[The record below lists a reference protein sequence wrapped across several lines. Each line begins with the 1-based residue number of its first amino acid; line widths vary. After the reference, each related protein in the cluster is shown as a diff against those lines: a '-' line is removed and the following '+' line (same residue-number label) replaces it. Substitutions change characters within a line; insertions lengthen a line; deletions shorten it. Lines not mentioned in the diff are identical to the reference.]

1 MSVVDREASE
11 NRPAHPYPDAAAD
24 PEASGSGS
32 PGPMPLSGVRVLD
45 FTTVMAGPY
54 CTRVLASMG
63 AEVVKVESPDGDY
76 TRGAEPMRDGRSAYF
91 AELNNGKSSIVLDLK
106 QPKGRDAA
114 VALAHEADVIVQNF
128 RPGVLAR
135 YGLDYETVSARLP
148 RIVYCSVSGY
158 GQDGPW
164 ARRPA
169 TAQAV
174 HATVGYDLAFAAYQQ
189 GEAPPPAT
197 GLFVADGMA
206 GALSVSGILAALR
219 VRDLTGEGRH
229 VTVSLDQALL
239 SMMVYEVQ
247 TAQFDP
253 GFVRKGYRPART
265 KDGFVMIAAV
275 NKRNFESLSRVIDR
289 PDLLTD
295 PRFATTAPRWRAY
308 AELHAIIEGWTTRR
322 TTAECEA
329 TLLEAGVPVAQYRT
343 VREYL
348 SDPAVRDRILTNAED
363 AAGSLMVTGVPFGI
377 IRPSKPVT
385 SPAQPADAGPGQL
398 PTAPPRRVPELGEH
412 TRAVLAAWLGDEVAA
427 GLLGSG

>member
-1 MSVVDREASE
+1 
-11 NRPAHPYPDAAAD
+11 
-24 PEASGSGS
+24 
-32 PGPMPLSGVRVLD
+32 MPLAGVRVLD

-54 CTRVLASMG
+54 CTRVLAGLG

-76 TRGAEPMRDGRSAYF
+76 TRGAEPMHGPARGPARGGRSAYF
-91 AELNNGKSSIVLDLK
+91 AELNNGKSGIMLDLR
-106 QPKGRDAA
+106 QPRGREAA
-114 VALAHEADVIVQNF
+114 VALARRADVIVQNF

-135 YGLDYETVSARLP
+135 YGLDYETISASSP
-148 RIVYCSVSGY
+148 AIVYCSVSGY

-206 GALSVSGILAALR
+206 GALAVGGILAALR
-219 VRDLTGEGRH
+219 VRDATGEGRH
-229 VTVSLDQALL
+229 VDVSLDRALL
-239 SMMVYEVQ
+239 SMLVYEVQ

-253 GFVRKGYRPART
+253 GFTRKGYRPART

-289 PDLLTD
+289 GDLLTD

-308 AELHAIIEGWTTRR
+308 DELHAIIEEWTTRR
-322 TTAECEA
+322 TTDECEA
-329 TLLEAGVPVAQYRT
+329 ALLEAGVPVAQYRT
-343 VREYL
+343 VRDYL
-348 SDPAVRDRILTNAED
+348 GDPAAAERILASAED
-363 AAGSLMVTGVPFGI
+363 AAGTLRVTGLPFGI
-377 IRPSKPVT
+377 NRSKKPTTT
-385 SPAQPADAGPGQL
+385 SARPADPGPSE
-398 PTAPPRRVPELGEH
+398 PRRVPELGEH
-412 TRAVLAAWLGDEVAA
+412 TREVLAAWLGDEAA
-427 GLLGSG
+427 ERLLTRP

>member
-1 MSVVDREASE
+1 MSVADRGGK
-11 NRPAHPYPDAAAD
+11 HAA
-24 PEASGSGS
+24 GL
-32 PGPMPLSGVRVLD
+32 MPLAGVRVLD

-54 CTRVLASMG
+54 CTRVLSAMG

-91 AELNNGKSSIVLDLK
+91 AELNNGKSGIMLDLK
-106 QPKGRDAA
+106 QPRGREAA
-114 VALAHEADVIVQNF
+114 VALAGEADVIVQNF

-135 YGLDYETVSARLP
+135 YGLDYATVSARLP
-148 RIVYCSVSGY
+148 QIVYCSVSGY

-189 GEAPPPAT
+189 GAAPPPAT

-206 GALSVSGILAALR
+206 GALAVSGILAALR
-219 VRDLTGEGRH
+219 VRDLTGKGRH
-229 VTVSLDQALL
+229 VDVSLDQALL
-239 SMMVYEVQ
+239 SILVYEVQ

-253 GFVRKGYRPART
+253 GFTRKGYRPART

-275 NKRNFESLSRVIDR
+275 NKRNFESLSRAIAR

-308 AELHAIIEGWTTRR
+308 DELHAIIEEWTTRR
-322 TTAECEA
+322 TTDECETA
-329 TLLEAGVPVAQYRT
+329 LLEAGVPVAQYRT
-343 VREYL
+343 VRDYL
-348 SDPAVRDRILTNAED
+348 SDPDARERILTSAAD
-363 AAGSLMVTGVPFGI
+363 AAGPLQVTGLPFTLTG
-377 IRPSKPVT
+377 
-385 SPAQPADAGPGQL
+385 PAQTATAGEAAEAGEAAVVGATPRGAVPPQ
-398 PTAPPRRVPELGEH
+398 APRRVPELGEH
-412 TRAVLAAWLGDEVAA
+412 TREVLAAWLGDEAA
-427 GLLGSG
+427 EDLLGPAISS